1 MWGYLPGSVD
11 HQVELFGSYRTP
23 IKLELGALLY
33 WASGAHYTEADIF
46 RPTSYN
52 IIMNHKRPDGTYA
65 RTGDETQP
73 SYYTVDLRLRYPW
86 ELSRGVVVDF
96 FADVYNL
103 LDNQDTLLV
112 EEGYNHPE
120 FGYGDTRVVLEPRR
134 WELGVRVRM

>member
-1 MWGYLPGSVD
+1 
-11 HQVELFGSYRTP
+11 
-23 IKLELGALLY
+23 
-33 WASGAHYTEADIF
+33 AHYTEADIF

-65 RTGDETQP
+65 RTGDKTQP
-73 SYYTVDLRLRYPW
+73 DYYTVDLRLRYPW
-86 ELSRGVVVDF
+86 ELPRGVVVDF

-120 FGYGDTRVVLEPRR
+120 WAYGDTRVILDPRR